1 LIYTLLGPFAIV
13 ALLAGVIDPTILRFL
28 PTFLNE
34 FPPTLV
40 ALFPPALVNILLFP
54 PTFINVD

>member
-1 LIYTLLGPFAIV
+1 LGPFAIV